1 VADKSRL
8 SKPEDKKGKK
18 SETEIRGSVY
28 NKGRVGISISGFL
41 FFFFVRA
48 RNGKKKKNGG
58 RLTTTVL

>member
-41 FFFFVRA
+41 FFFLVRA
-48 RNGKKKKNGG
+48 RNGKKKNGG